1 MKQKKSISSI
11 LPAKSASK
19 SVLKIAEK
27 NVAQKTAEIR
37 KQVKEKQQNRIKEKQ
52 QSKVKTKRSS
62 GKVASSG
69 KKNNNGKNT
78 VSSNPLK
85 LLVTIVS
92 RNKSEYYL
100 DLIQSFDVNMQCVL
114 LGQGTADKSM
124 MGLLG
129 LTDSDKAVIVSVI
142 QSKNVSDALSSLEE
156 KFNTIKGGKGVACTL
171 SLTSVIG
178 VLIYGFLSNDRETV
192 KEVNNGKK

>member
-1 MKQKKSISSI
+1 MMQKKPTKSI
-11 LPAKSASK
+11 LPTKKTSK
-19 SVLKIAEK
+19 KVLEIAQQ
-27 NVAQKTAEIR
+27 NVAKKTAEIR
-37 KQVKEKQQNRIKEKQ
+37 EKVKAKQLSKAKAKP
-52 QSKVKTKRSS
+52 QSKKKAPISS
-62 GKVASSG
+62 
-69 KKNNNGKNT
+69 KKKETGKNT
-78 VSSNPLK
+78 VTSNRLK

-129 LTDSDKAVIVSVI
+129 LTDSDKAVIFSVI
-142 QSKNVSDALSSLEE
+142 QEQKVSDALSSIEE

-171 SLTSVIG
+171 PLTSVIG
-178 VLIYGFLSNDRETV
+178 ALIYGFLSNNRDTV
-192 KEVNNGKK
+192 KEANNGKQ